1 MVATAQRIA
10 SLLLHTPFSFSF
22 ISNQAFSPLMS
33 EAPNPPVCLPLTVLL
48 IWSFSWKLNLVTTD
62 KVVLNE
68 QGDWRLFRFPSGSH
82 PQIPKNAADE
92 RQHAT
97 RAQSHHH
104 CVLRR
109 CGAVAA
115 LCCAMQAAWEGKLK
129 KLWFAVCIFPSY
141 WGHSSA
147 TSLTFWRHFTKG
159 LSRYSKNSASSSLER
174 FHQRLSSVA
183 ISAVLAKAS
192 RFLRAPSNG
201 QTRRLKTKRNWTNQ
215 YRPQWGMKQLPG
227 LEKKKLEVRGHTYT
241 HAHIHTPK
249 AIISISFSVQLTST
263 CGHVHII

>member
-1 MVATAQRIA
+1 MSRGLAPPSI
-10 SLLLHTPFSFSF
+10 SLR
-22 ISNQAFSPLMS
+22 Q
-33 EAPNPPVCLPLTVLL
+33 PPSDT
-48 IWSFSWKLNLVTTD
+48 
-62 KVVLNE
+62 E
-68 QGDWRLFRFPSGSH
+68 
-82 PQIPKNAADE
+82 NAADE
-92 RQHAT
+92 RRHAT

-115 LCCAMQAAWEGKLK
+115 LCCATQAAWEGALK

-141 WGHSSA
+141 WGRSSA
-147 TSLTFWRHFTKG
+147 TSVTFWRHFTKG

-201 QTRRLKTKRNWTNQ
+201 QNRRLKTKRNWTNQ

-227 LEKKKLEVRGHTYT
+227 LEKKKSWRWGDTHTHT
-241 HAHIHTPK
+241 HTHTP
-249 AIISISFSVQLTST
+249 SFLLLFQ
-263 CGHVHII
+263 CN